1 MDILKVNLE
10 DFKNGQNDR
19 ERQIIRLRTEIK
31 TADQTLRM
39 KDSENQE
46 VTLFPVYQLDW
57 RFLANIFVWNIL
69 SLEYIMLGIFC
80 LLKNKY
86 IHI

>member
-1 MDILKVNLE
+1 MEILKGNLE

-31 TADQTLRM
+31 TADQTFRM

-46 VTLFPVYQLDW
+46 VTLFVVLSIGLTVSDRHIW
-57 RFLANIFVWNIL
+57 FGMFVN
-69 SLEYIMLGIFC
+69 
-80 LLKNKY
+80 
-86 IHI
+86 